1 MSAKVSGFGLPRA
14 IPDAVRKESRYNSPS
29 EEAVAD
35 IILHQYAVS
44 PFSEKIRKIFAH
56 KKISWRSVEQPVIMP
71 KPKLVPLTGGYR
83 RIPVL
88 QIGADVWCDTGII
101 IRKID
106 ELKPEPTLYPGGLAA
121 AADTMNQWA
130 DRRMF
135 WSTTPVIFSKLEVA
149 KEFIEDRSK
158 MMRGANFGEIARSAP
173 DSRNH
178 LRAFLEILD
187 RQLATQ
193 PFLLGDSFSLAD
205 AACFHPVWFL
215 RAEPTAFGLAQK
227 FPNLMLWFERID
239 AMGYGDVRPMDPDE
253 ALQIAKDSAPATD
266 ENVDSRDPNELMAG
280 TRVSVTPDDYAFD
293 PVTGR
298 VVVSTIHEIAIER
311 EDPELGRIVN
321 HFPKIGFRIAA
332 V

>member
-1 MSAKVSGFGLPRA
+1 
-14 IPDAVRKESRYNSPS
+14 
-29 EEAVAD
+29 
-35 IILHQYAVS
+35 
-44 PFSEKIRKIFAH
+44 
-56 KKISWRSVEQPVIMP
+56 MP

-106 ELKPEPTLYPGGLAA
+106 ELKPEPTLYPGGLTA

-135 WSTTPVIFSKLEVA
+135 WSTTPVIFEKLAPVVPR
-149 KEFIEDRSK
+149 EFIEDRSK
-158 MMRGANFGEIARSAP
+158 MMQGANLAELARSAP
-173 DSRNH
+173 DSRNQ

-187 RQLATQ
+187 RQLASR

-215 RAEPTAFGLAQK
+215 RAEPTSFGLAQK
-227 FPNLMLWFERID
+227 FSHLMRWFERVD
-239 AMGYGDVRPMDPDE
+239 AMGYGDVHPMDPDE
-253 ALQIAKDSAPATD
+253 VLKVARDSIPATA
-266 ENVDSRDPNELMAG
+266 ENVDSRDPNGLMAG
-280 TRVSVTPDDYAFD
+280 TRISVTPDDYGFD

-298 VVVSTIHEIAIER
+298 VVVNTIHEIAIER
-311 EDPELGRIVN
+311 DVPELGKIVN

-332 V
+332 A

>member
-1 MSAKVSGFGLPRA
+1 MLLAP
-14 IPDAVRKESRYNSPS
+14 
-29 EEAVAD
+29 EEIVPE
-35 IILHQYAVS
+35 IILHQYVNS

-56 KKISWRSVEQPVIMP
+56 KKIAWRSVEQPVIMP
-71 KPKLVPLTGGYR
+71 KPRLVPLTGGYR

-106 ELKPEPTLYPGGLAA
+106 ELKPEPTIYPGGLTA

-130 DRRMF
+130 DRRLF
-135 WSTTPVIFSKLEVA
+135 WSTTPVIFEKLGAQVPKA
-149 KEFIEDRSK
+149 FIEDRSK
-158 MMRGANFGEIARSAP
+158 MMQGADFGAIARSAP
-173 DSRNH
+173 DSRNQ

-187 RQLATQ
+187 LQLAFS

-215 RAEPTAFGLAQK
+215 RAEPSAFGIAQK
-227 FPNLMLWFERID
+227 FANLMRWFERVD
-239 AMGYGDVRPMDPDE
+239 AMGYGDVSAMDPDE
-253 ALQIAKDSAPATD
+253 ALKVANA
-266 ENVDSRDPNELMAG
+266 ENVDSRDPNQLEAG

-298 VVVSTIHEIAIER
+298 VVVSTLHEIAIER
-311 EDPELGRIVN
+311 DVPELGRIVN

-332 V
+332 S

>member
-1 MSAKVSGFGLPRA
+1 MP
-14 IPDAVRKESRYNSPS
+14 E
-29 EEAVAD
+29 
-35 IILHQYAVS
+35 IILHQYANS

-56 KKISWRSVEQPVIMP
+56 KKISWRSVDQPVIMP

-88 QIGADVWCDTGII
+88 QIGADVWSDTGII

-106 ELKPEPTLYPGGLAA
+106 ELKPEPTLYPGGLTA

-130 DRRMF
+130 DRRLF
-135 WSTTPVIFSKLEVA
+135 WSATPVIFEKLAAVTP

-158 MMRGANFGEIARSAP
+158 LIPGTNFADIPKAAP
-173 DSRNH
+173 DSRNQ

-187 RQLATQ
+187 RQLATS

-215 RAEPTAFGLAQK
+215 QAEPTSFGLAQK
-227 FPNLMLWFERID
+227 FTHLMRWFERVN
-239 AMGYGDVRPMDPDE
+239 ALGNGDVTPIDPDE
-253 ALQIAKDSAPATD
+253 ALKIAKESNPATA
-266 ENVDSRDPNELMAG
+266 ENVDSRDPNGLVAG
-280 TRVSVTPDDYAFD
+280 TRVAVTPDDYGFD
-293 PVTGR
+293 PVIGR

-311 EDPELGRIVN
+311 EVPELGRIVN
-321 HFPKIGFRIAA
+321 HFPKIGFRIASA
-332 V
+332 

>member
-1 MSAKVSGFGLPRA
+1 MP
-14 IPDAVRKESRYNSPS
+14 E
-29 EEAVAD
+29 
-35 IILHQYAVS
+35 IILHQYANS

-56 KKISWRSVEQPVIMP
+56 KKISWRSVDQPVIMP

-88 QIGADVWCDTGII
+88 QIGADVWSDTGII

-106 ELKPEPTLYPGGLAA
+106 ELKPEPTLYPGGLTA

-130 DRRMF
+130 DRRLF
-135 WSTTPVIFSKLEVA
+135 WSATPVIFEKLAAVTP

-158 MMRGANFGEIARSAP
+158 LIPGTNFADIPKAAP
-173 DSRNH
+173 DSRNQ

-187 RQLATQ
+187 RQLATS

-215 RAEPTAFGLAQK
+215 QAEPTSFGLVRK
-227 FPNLMLWFERID
+227 FTHLMRWFERVN
-239 AMGYGDVRPMDPDE
+239 AMGNGDVTPMDPDE
-253 ALQIAKDSAPATD
+253 ALKIAKESIPATA
-266 ENVDSRDPNELMAG
+266 ENVDSRDPNGLVAG
-280 TRVSVTPDDYAFD
+280 TRVAVTPDDYGFD
-293 PVTGR
+293 PVIGR

-311 EDPELGRIVN
+311 EVPELGRIVN
-321 HFPKIGFRIAA
+321 HFPKIGFRIASA
-332 V
+332 

>member
-1 MSAKVSGFGLPRA
+1 MP
-14 IPDAVRKESRYNSPS
+14 E
-29 EEAVAD
+29 
-35 IILHQYAVS
+35 IILHQYATS

-56 KKISWRSVEQPVIMP
+56 KKIKWRSVEQPVIMP

-106 ELKPEPTLYPGGLAA
+106 ELNPTPTLYPGGLTA

-130 DRRMF
+130 DRRLF
-135 WSTTPVIFSKLEVA
+135 WSTTPVIFEKLAAVVPKA
-149 KEFIEDRSK
+149 FIEDRSK
-158 MMRGANFGEIARSAP
+158 MMQGADFGAIARNAP
-173 DSRNH
+173 DSRNQ

-187 RQLATQ
+187 RQLASS

-205 AACFHPVWFL
+205 ASCFHSVWFL
-215 RAEPTAFGLAQK
+215 RAEPTSFALAQK
-227 FPNLMLWFERID
+227 FSNLMRWFERID
-239 AMGYGDVRPMDPDE
+239 GMGYGDVSPMDPDE
-253 ALQIAKDSAPATD
+253 ALKIAKDSSPATA
-266 ENVDSRDPNELMAG
+266 ENIDSRDPNELMAG

-311 EDPELGRIVN
+311 DVQELGKIVN

-332 V
+332 A

>member
-1 MSAKVSGFGLPRA
+1 MP
-14 IPDAVRKESRYNSPS
+14 E
-29 EEAVAD
+29 
-35 IILHQYAVS
+35 IILHQYANS

-56 KKISWRSVEQPVIMP
+56 KKISWRSVDQPVIMP

-88 QIGADVWCDTGII
+88 QIGADVWSDTGII

-106 ELKPEPTLYPGGLAA
+106 ELKPEPTLYPGGLTA

-130 DRRMF
+130 DRRLF
-135 WSTTPVIFSKLEVA
+135 WSATPVIFEKLAAVTP

-158 MMRGANFGEIARSAP
+158 LIPGTNFADIPKAAP
-173 DSRNH
+173 DSRNQ

-187 RQLATQ
+187 RQLATS

-215 RAEPTAFGLAQK
+215 QAEPTSFGLAQK
-227 FPNLMLWFERID
+227 FSHLMRWFERVN
-239 AMGYGDVRPMDPDE
+239 ALGNGDVTPMDPDE
-253 ALQIAKDSAPATD
+253 ALKIAKESNPATA
-266 ENVDSRDPNELMAG
+266 ENVDSRDPNGLVAG
-280 TRVSVTPDDYAFD
+280 TRVAVTPDDYGFD
-293 PVTGR
+293 PVIGR

-311 EDPELGRIVN
+311 EVPELGRIVN
-321 HFPKIGFRIAA
+321 HFPKIGFRIASA
-332 V
+332 

>member
-1 MSAKVSGFGLPRA
+1 MP
-14 IPDAVRKESRYNSPS
+14 E
-29 EEAVAD
+29 
-35 IILHQYAVS
+35 IILHQYVNS

-88 QIGADVWCDTGII
+88 QIGADVWSDTGII

-106 ELKPEPTLYPGGLAA
+106 ELAPEPTLYPGGLTA

-130 DRRMF
+130 DRRLF
-135 WSTTPVIFSKLEVA
+135 WSTTPVIFEKLAAVVP

-158 MMRGANFGEIARSAP
+158 MMQGANFGDIARSAP
-173 DSRNH
+173 DSRNQ
-178 LRAFLEILD
+178 LSAYLEILD
-187 RQLATQ
+187 RQLASR

-215 RAEPTAFGLAQK
+215 RAEPTAFGLAKK
-227 FPNLMLWFERID
+227 FPHLMRWFERID

-253 ALQIAKDSAPATD
+253 ALKIAKDSTPATR
-266 ENVDSRDPNELMAG
+266 ENVDCERSQRSQGRDQGIRDARRLRLRSGHRKSRRQHDSRDRNRTRRSRIGQNRESLPEDWLPNRLSLTA
-280 TRVSVTPDDYAFD
+280 
-293 PVTGR
+293 
-298 VVVSTIHEIAIER
+298 IA
-311 EDPELGRIVN
+311 RIL
-321 HFPKIGFRIAA
+321 
-332 V
+332 

>member
-1 MSAKVSGFGLPRA
+1 MP
-14 IPDAVRKESRYNSPS
+14 E
-29 EEAVAD
+29 
-35 IILHQYAVS
+35 IILHQYANS

-56 KKISWRSVEQPVIMP
+56 KKISWRSVDQPVIMP

-88 QIGADVWCDTGII
+88 QIGADVWSDTGII

-106 ELKPEPTLYPGGLAA
+106 ELKLEPTLYPGGLTA

-130 DRRMF
+130 DRRLF
-135 WSTTPVIFSKLEVA
+135 WSATPVIFEKLAAVTP

-158 MMRGANFGEIARSAP
+158 LIPGTNFADIPKAAP
-173 DSRNH
+173 DSRNQ

-187 RQLATQ
+187 RQLATS

-215 RAEPTAFGLAQK
+215 QAEPTSFGLVRK
-227 FPNLMLWFERID
+227 FTHLMRWFDRVN
-239 AMGYGDVRPMDPDE
+239 AMGNGDVTPMDPDE
-253 ALQIAKDSAPATD
+253 ALKIAKESNPATA
-266 ENVDSRDPNELMAG
+266 ENVDSRDPNGLVAA
-280 TRVSVTPDDYAFD
+280 TRVAVTPDDYGFD
-293 PVTGR
+293 PVIGR

-311 EDPELGRIVN
+311 EVPELGRIVN
-321 HFPKIGFRIAA
+321 HFPKIGFRIASA
-332 V
+332 

>member
-1 MSAKVSGFGLPRA
+1 VP
-14 IPDAVRKESRYNSPS
+14 E
-29 EEAVAD
+29 
-35 IILHQYAVS
+35 IILHQYVNS

-88 QIGADVWCDTGII
+88 QIGADVWSDTGII

-106 ELKPEPTLYPGGLAA
+106 ELKPEPTVYPGGLTA

-130 DRRMF
+130 DRRLF
-135 WSTTPVIFSKLEVA
+135 WSTTPVIFEKMGAMVP

-158 MMRGANFGEIARSAP
+158 MMQGANFGEIAKAAP
-173 DSRNH
+173 DARNQ

-187 RQLATQ
+187 RQLASR

-215 RAEPTAFGLAQK
+215 RAEPTAFGIAQK
-227 FPNLMLWFERID
+227 FSHLMRWFERVD
-239 AMGYGDVRPMDPDE
+239 AMGYGEVSAMDPDE
-253 ALQIAKDSAPATD
+253 ALKIAKDSAPATA
-266 ENVDSRDPNELMAG
+266 EKVDSSDPNGLKVG
-280 TRVSVTPDDYAFD
+280 TRVSVTPDDYGFD

-298 VVVSTIHEIAIER
+298 VVVSTIHEIAVER
-311 EDPELGRIVN
+311 EVPELGKIVN

-332 V
+332 A

>member
-1 MSAKVSGFGLPRA
+1 LYALSIDQLLP
-14 IPDAVRKESRYNSPS
+14 P
-29 EEAVAD
+29 EETVPE
-35 IILHQYAVS
+35 IILHQYATS
-44 PFSEKIRKIFAH
+44 PFSEKIRKIFAR
-56 KKISWRSVEQPVIMP
+56 KKIAWRSVEQPVIMP
-71 KPKLVPLTGGYR
+71 KPRLVPLTGGYR

-106 ELKPEPTLYPGGLAA
+106 ELKPEPTIYPGGLTA

-130 DRRMF
+130 DRRLF
-135 WSTTPVIFSKLEVA
+135 WSTTPVIFEKLGAKVP

-158 MMRGANFGEIARSAP
+158 MMQGADFGAIARSAP
-173 DSRNH
+173 DSRNQ

-187 RQLATQ
+187 RQVAFS

-215 RAEPTAFGLAQK
+215 RVEPSAFGIAQK
-227 FPNLMLWFERID
+227 FANLMRWFERID
-239 AMGYGDVRPMDPDE
+239 AMGYGDVSAMDPDE
-253 ALQIAKDSAPATD
+253 ALKVAKDSAPVTA
-266 ENVDSRDPNELMAG
+266 ENVDSRDPNQLEAG

-311 EDPELGRIVN
+311 DVPELGRIVN

-332 V
+332 S